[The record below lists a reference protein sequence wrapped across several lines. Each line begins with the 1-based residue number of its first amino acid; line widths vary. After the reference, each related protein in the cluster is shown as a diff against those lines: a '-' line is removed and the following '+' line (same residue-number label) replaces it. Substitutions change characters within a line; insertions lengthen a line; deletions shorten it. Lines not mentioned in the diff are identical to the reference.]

1 MGAGTSRSF
10 FIDYIDQNINREQ
23 HRAGWQYVLD
33 HLHKYQVDKY
43 EKHKHIYLF
52 DTYVDRT
59 FLWANDDL
67 VNRRIIPY
75 KKKWFG
81 VIHHTQNTEFSTSNV
96 PAIFSNETFLLSLP
110 LCKGFVVMSKYLQ
123 EYVRSKLDQLGYNDL
138 PVIVIYHPTELFD
151 KDSDKMFTMEKFL
164 SNNTQ
169 CIVSIGAWLRNPFT
183 IYRLLTPVAITKT
196 VLQGVSMAPYLIPD
210 NFDAKTY
217 MDKNS
222 DNNDNNDNNDNSNNN
237 NNNFNTNR
245 RNGIDGID
253 NVDLS
258 FQVNNFDNFD
268 NFENFDNFDNFDNSN
283 NDTDDSDDI
292 ESDGNINIIENT
304 NIVNITNITNITDIV
319 NVMSRDV
326 VVMSREVQV
335 QTETQTQSETRE
347 IEIDTNKNRKSKRF
361 LKYKKNNDGI
371 PQTKPVN
378 KWIFYMNKFVHS
390 SNINADELNDMI
402 NSVEKINY
410 LSNDDYDRLLSEN
423 IVFIDL
429 IDASACNTVIECIA
443 RNTPILV
450 NKLPAIVEVLGPHY
464 PFYYESIEEANYKLS
479 DYNYINEAH
488 HYLKSMDKSFLRI
501 ETFIEKLLKSPIL
514 HKTN

>member
-1 MGAGTSRSF
+1 MGAGTSRAF

-33 HLHKYQVDKY
+33 HVRKYQVEKY

-96 PAIFSNETFLLSLP
+96 EAIFSNETFLLSLP

-123 EYVRSKLDQLGYNDL
+123 EYVKKKLDQLGYNDL

-151 KDSDKMFTMEKFL
+151 KDSNKMFTMEKFL

-183 IYRLLTPVAITKT
+183 IYRLITPAAITKAA
-196 VLQGVSMAPYLIPD
+196 LQGISMAPYMIPND
-210 NFDAKTY
+210 FDAKTY
-217 MDKNS
+217 MEN
-222 DNNDNNDNNDNSNNN
+222 NSNKLDT
-237 NNNFNTNR
+237 NFNTNR
-245 RNGIDGID
+245 RNGINDLDGVVSSPLID
-253 NVDLS
+253 NINNINNINIINDVDNTS
-258 FQVNNFDNFD
+258 
-268 NFENFDNFDNFDNSN
+268 
-283 NDTDDSDDI
+283 DDSDDVDS
-292 ESDGNINIIENT
+292 SDNIDIVENT
-304 NIVNITNITNITDIV
+304 NIVNITNITNITDII

-326 VVMSREVQV
+326 VIMSREVQF
-335 QTETQTQSETRE
+335 QTQTQTQSETRE
-347 IEIDTNKNRKSKRF
+347 IAINTDNKNSKSKRF
-361 LKYKKNNDGI
+361 LKYKKDNNNN
-371 PQTKPVN
+371 PLVKPVN
-378 KWIFYMNKFVHS
+378 KWIFYMNKFVDS
-390 SNINADELNDMI
+390 SNINASELNDMV